1 MINACLL
8 AHNSREEAIFLKKIW
23 LLFILL
29 VLSTALLAGCA
40 GNADT
45 LASPSPGATGSMMPQ
60 VSPNAADGMNG
71 LTPDASAAPTDGTG
85 SGILSLEDAKK
96 ASEAM
101 EDAIVKLTEI
111 DDAYVI
117 ATGDTA
123 VVGLKFD
130 QQYQG
135 KLDDRI
141 KKMVLTRVQ
150 TVDKA
155 VTGVAVTTDAAQV
168 KEIEALAQALESASS
183 LDAVKTQM
191 DELAAQITV
200 YRE

>member
-1 MINACLL
+1 
-8 AHNSREEAIFLKKIW
+8 
-23 LLFILL
+23 
-29 VLSTALLAGCA
+29 
-40 GNADT
+40 
-45 LASPSPGATGSMMPQ
+45 
-60 VSPNAADGMNG
+60 
-71 LTPDASAAPTDGTG
+71 
-85 SGILSLEDAKK
+85 
-96 ASEAM
+96 M

-117 ATGDTA
+117 ATVYTA

-155 VTGVAVTTDAAQV
+155 VTGVAVTTDVAQV

>member
-1 MINACLL
+1 M
-8 AHNSREEAIFLKKIW
+8 KKIW

-60 VSPNAADGMNG
+60 VSTNATDGMNG
-71 LTPDASAAPTDGTG
+71 LMPDASAAPTDGTG

-155 VTGVAVTTDAAQV
+155 VTGVAVTTDVAQV